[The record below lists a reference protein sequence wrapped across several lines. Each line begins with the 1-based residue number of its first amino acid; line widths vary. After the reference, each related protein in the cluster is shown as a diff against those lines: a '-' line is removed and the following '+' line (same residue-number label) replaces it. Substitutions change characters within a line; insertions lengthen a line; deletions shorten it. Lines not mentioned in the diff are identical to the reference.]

1 MLPDA
6 VINALLAFL
15 IGGWLLNVVNINSPH
30 SWEK

>member
-1 MLPDA
+1 VLPDA

-15 IGGWLLNVVNINSPH
+15 VGGWLLNVVNVKPPH